1 MYNIFFFNQNI
12 TRIFNATIV
21 QNILNAIFKFI
32 QIFVFTN
39 FFQSNEYSI
48 WILCIS
54 LISFYSVAD
63 FGLSTYLSN
72 HLLKNKLDKN
82 NLHNFIEIISFV
94 KKIINFSVIF
104 LLTVIIFSFLFFD
117 IYILFNIHAENEKI
131 FLSLILIL
139 SIGSSFQLLS
149 SFYFAILRSIN
160 LMHKAIIINCIY
172 LIIQILLFLSFSIF
186 YKNIYLT
193 VFIFVLPYPI
203 LFLNLKFYLKKIIGN
218 FKFSKINF
226 NKEKLTTILGSL
238 SFLLILL
245 SHNFLN
251 FIPIYILQKYNIDNQ
266 LIDFFVYKSYALF
279 LMQIANSLFYSYS
292 PSLNSVF
299 FMMLKIFDLF

>member
-193 VFIFVLPYPI
+193 VFIF
-203 LFLNLKFYLKKIIGN
+203 
-218 FKFSKINF
+218 
-226 NKEKLTTILGSL
+226 
-238 SFLLILL
+238 
-245 SHNFLN
+245 
-251 FIPIYILQKYNIDNQ
+251 
-266 LIDFFVYKSYALF
+266 
-279 LMQIANSLFYSYS
+279 
-292 PSLNSVF
+292 
-299 FMMLKIFDLF
+299 